1 MSNEKGGLIR
11 KKKKP
16 IMQPPAP
23 VKKKQETDFAYSEPI
38 KVVKQPVAPV
48 VTKIVEKE
56 VKKSKSKLSVGK
68 KNSTKSLKVPTV
80 VHTEINLLGSF
91 MDENKTYA
99 ILQKL
104 IESYVKNELTDRQQR
119 QFEFMVKAYKNEKNN
134 KNISF

>member
-1 MSNEKGGLIR
+1 MSNEKGGLIH

-23 VKKKQETDFAYSEPI
+23 VKKAQETDFAYSEPT
-38 KVVKQPVAPV
+38 KVVQQPVVPV
-48 VTKIVEKE
+48 IKERLAKEKE
-56 VKKSKSKLSVGK
+56 TPKPKLSVGK

-104 IESYVKNELTDRQQR
+104 IDSYVKNELTDRQQR
-119 QFEFMVKAYKNEKNN
+119 QFEFMVEAFEKEE
-134 KNISF
+134 K